1 MMQYVDTY
9 MENKLLEIAELN
21 RKLNEKTKGGT
32 AFDRRAVRKARKRN
46 LWLLLR
52 P

>member
-21 RKLNEKTKGGT
+21 RRLNEKTKGG
-32 AFDRRAVRKARKRN
+32 AGSRKR
-46 LWLLLR
+46 R
-52 P
+52 QQ